1 MEPHLTDF
9 FVIWG
14 AAWKTS
20 SVGAARGV
28 LVDGARY
35 TYWFTDVYALIVPI
49 DQTKTWRPAHGA

>member
-28 LVDGARY
+28 LVDWARY
-35 TYWFTDVYALIVPI
+35 TYLFTDVYALIVPI
-49 DQTKTWRPAHGA
+49 DQT